1 MTMLV
6 HLKLNFIVLCFF
18 TLYLLLPF
26 TQSTDVKYCGQTD
39 EYAVKVQGVEIL
51 PDPVVR
57 GKPATFNIS
66 ASTGQAISSG
76 KVVIEVYY
84 FGVRV
89 HTETH
94 DLCEKLSCPVSA
106 GNFVLSHTQT
116 LPGITPPGSY
126 NLKMTIKDDHNQK
139 LSCIS
144 FNFKI
149 VFGSLVSAS

>member
-1 MTMLV
+1 MTTTVPV
-6 HLKLNFIVLCFF
+6 HLVVLSF
-18 TLYLLLPF
+18 TSFLLLPV
-26 TQSTDVKYCGQTD
+26 SHSADVKYCGAKED
-39 EYAVKVQGVEIL
+39 YAVKVQGVKIL

-57 GKPATFNIS
+57 GQAATFNIS
-66 ASTGQAISSG
+66 ATTGQAISGG

-94 DLCEKLSCPVSA
+94 DLCEELSCPVSA

-126 NLKMTIKDDHNQK
+126 NLRMTIQDNHNHK

-149 VFGSLVSAS
+149 IFGSLVYAS

>member
-1 MTMLV
+1 MTGLAHFV
-6 HLKLNFIVLCFF
+6 VLCFTMF
-18 TLYLLLPF
+18 LLVPS
-26 TQSTDVKYCGQTD
+26 TQSADVKYCGGKD
-39 EYAVKVQGVEIL
+39 DYAVKVQGVEIL

-66 ASTGQAISSG
+66 ATTGQAISGG
-76 KVVIEVYY
+76 KVVIEVYF

-94 DLCEKLSCPVSA
+94 DLCEELSCPVSA

-126 NLKMTIKDDHNQK
+126 NLKMTIEDNHNRK

-149 VFGSLVSAS
+149 IFGSLVSAS